1 MLEIIRL
8 VGADSISASDKIT
21 METAKIIREDFL
33 HQNAF
38 NDIDTYTSIKKQ
50 DKILSLI
57 FAFDNVS
64 REALSKGLSLN
75 EILSN
80 PVKEK
85 ISKAKLISE
94 DNLEEFDLIESAV
107 LNSLKR

>member
-1 MLEIIRL
+1 MRT
-8 VGADSISASDKIT
+8 KQ
-21 METAKIIREDFL
+21 TAKIIREDFL

-57 FAFDNVS
+57 YTFDNVS
-64 REALSKGLSLN
+64 RKALNKGFSIS
-75 EILSN
+75 EIISN

-85 ISKAKLISE
+85 ISRAKLISE
-94 DNLEEFDLIESAV
+94 DNWQEFDVIENTI